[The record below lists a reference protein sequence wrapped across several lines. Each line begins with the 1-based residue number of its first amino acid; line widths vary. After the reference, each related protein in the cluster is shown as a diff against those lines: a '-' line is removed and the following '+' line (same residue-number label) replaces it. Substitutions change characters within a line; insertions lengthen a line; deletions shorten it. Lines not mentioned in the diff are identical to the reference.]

1 MIKKYT
7 KYKRQ
12 YYKTSRMQLGLDT
25 LCVEAYWSF
34 HWKNKKS
41 KQVRIVLLPRV
52 PLQLLLIL
60 IASMNYFYRQTY
72 NLLGESA
79 LHNKWKIYYEHV
91 STSQFQTNLWVFI
104 RLLKVSKYINRAH
117 NFVCKKSKFHLQFAK
132 FIFLV
137 SLLNSVF
144 PLEDIHPW
152 WSIKS

>member
-72 NLLGESA
+72 NLLGDSA
-79 LHNKWKIYYEHV
+79 LHNKWKFIMNMFTRRISNKSWGFYSTFKSFWIY
-91 STSQFQTNLWVFI
+91 
-104 RLLKVSKYINRAH
+104 
-117 NFVCKKSKFHLQFAK
+117 KSR
-132 FIFLV
+132 
-137 SLLNSVF
+137 
-144 PLEDIHPW
+144 P
-152 WSIKS
+152 